1 FKKITPQSLRMS
13 SQHKLK
19 ENDEIIYSGEVNG
32 GAELLFFTDKFQV
45 YKTRCADFDE
55 TKASVMGDYIPA
67 KLGFDDGESIRFM
80 AVTEDYSETLVMFFR
95 NGKCAKVPLSSY
107 ETKTRRKK
115 LSGAYS
121 DLSELVGIF
130 LIRDDA
136 DFVLKSTAGK
146 ALTFNTALVLPKAAR
161 DTQGVQ
167 VMRLTK
173 AELAGAYPADK
184 SGVKDVEA
192 LRIKSIPSAGT
203 ATDEDI
209 DQITLM

>member
-1 FKKITPQSLRMS
+1 
-13 SQHKLK
+13 
-19 ENDEIIYSGEVNG
+19 
-32 GAELLFFTDKFQV
+32 
-45 YKTRCADFDE
+45 
-55 TKASVMGDYIPA
+55 
-67 KLGFDDGESIRFM
+67 M

-107 ETKTRRKK
+107 ETKTRRRK

-130 LIRDDA
+130 LIRGDA

-173 AELAGAYPADK
+173 AELAGAYPAEQ
-184 SGVKDVEA
+184 SGVKDIEA

-209 DQITLM
+209 DQITLI